1 MCQLVDSFELVS
13 RLQPRE
19 AFCSG
24 RTNAMKFYHVVVDGK
39 KIIYLYF
46 TSLTPGR
53 TKTVCTQSVIS
64 LSSTNPRDGHFLLLW
79 SSEMRDSS
87 TLRFVSSRL
96 TPPQWGQTHVP
107 PLQSLHGMRRKQTA
121 DKAKPSLSSH
131 QVGRCLVGTW
141 LTPELQEAINQGYIV
156 QQVYKV
162 WHFSRNS
169 NDMFS
174 LCRYVPQNQTGGQQM
189 AQLGG

>member
-1 MCQLVDSFELVS
+1 MGKNLLP
-13 RLQPRE
+13 RLHLPLPLDEQKL
-19 AFCSG
+19 F
-24 RTNAMKFYHVVVDGK
+24 V
-39 KIIYLYF
+39 
-46 TSLTPGR
+46 PGWS
-53 TKTVCTQSVIS
+53 CHCHLQIQ
-64 LSSTNPRDGHFLLLW
+64 RDGHFLLLW
-79 SSEMRDSS
+79 SSEMQDSS

-141 LTPELQEAINQGYIV
+141 LTPELQEPINQGYIV